1 MAVIAA
7 SGTDTESDNGETFIE
22 RYTRGVSAVDT
33 ILFLDR
39 LRQNVAVKEAL
50 KSQGKVQ
57 KSMRKTVSVPNFS
70 NMMRSSSSQDNL
82 AGLQRMKCSMSVQDF
97 NQEAGRP
104 GRRPRMELAT
114 VPEVEGGEAD
124 NIARPTFLN
133 LGSALNTR

>member
-1 MAVIAA
+1 MIAA
-7 SGTDTESDNGETFIE
+7 SGQDTESETGETFIE
-22 RYTRGVSAVDT
+22 RYSRGVSAVDT

-57 KSMRKTVSVPNFS
+57 KTMRKTVSVPNFS
-70 NMMRSSSSQDNL
+70 NMIKSSSSHDNL

-97 NQEAGRP
+97 NQETLRP
-104 GRRPRMELAT
+104 GRRPRIELAT
-114 VPEVEGGEAD
+114 VPEIEGGETD